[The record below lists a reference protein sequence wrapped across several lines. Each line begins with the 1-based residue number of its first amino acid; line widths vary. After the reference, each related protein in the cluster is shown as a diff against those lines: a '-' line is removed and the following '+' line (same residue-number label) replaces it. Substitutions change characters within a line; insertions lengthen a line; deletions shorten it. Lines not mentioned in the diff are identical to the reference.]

1 MFSLFLSQSIALNK
15 LVGLFLRNAHLFTG
29 YVNDFDA
36 PVLYT
41 CPNGGYLNGVYS
53 VHDNKKEDRRY
64 RFRCCTGTPK
74 PSKYFPKHCISSS
87 SKNSI

>member
-1 MFSLFLSQSIALNK
+1 MNLS
-15 LVGLFLRNAHLFTG
+15 LRNAHLFTG

-53 VHDNKKEDRRY
+53 VHNNKKEGRRY
-64 RFRCCTGTPK
+64 RFRCCIPK
-74 PSKYFPKHCISSS
+74 SGKYFPKNCISSS
-87 SKNSI
+87 SNN